1 MSALRAIHAMT
12 SDPLTSAAEPLYAA
26 HSETVANNHV
36 WQVISNLGQSLLHA
50 AQQIYAFIAS
60 LFVKVAEFFHDL
72 FFKAPSSHIES
83 PRVPPSFIP
92 PLPTPIPNNAAPF
105 SRNISSEAVMFN
117 QALPLLI
124 NINGLA
130 RIPRVISQ
138 EEIEQDLRAA
148 SIQVANLN
156 ELVAICH
163 ALSPEH
169 VARIANFIVFAN
181 SGGQEEYFLTLRSY
195 FKGII
200 LEMRKGSIPNEL
212 KQQCLENLANGYY
225 GCNAIRFNS
234 VEKEYKRLSNRL
246 PTPEDMI
253 LEAMQQFKE
262 QIFINHYRLEHN
274 PSFLNHIRRE
284 VGVELGLD
292 RHPFHINDP
301 QIENGPRATREE
313 YLEVFRNALTQ
324 GAILNRMS
332 FSLNEMIRNPEY
344 GRDLGLYMKNRL
356 NQLEAR
362 GVIDDQQRDDLEDEY
377 MPWGYQ
383 ISESGTKFL
392 LLQVGIFAH
401 G

>member
-1 MSALRAIHAMT
+1 MNALRPIQQLTSYPMT
-12 SDPLTSAAEPLYAA
+12 SAPEPRYAVHA
-26 HSETVANNHV
+26 ETVACNHV
-36 WQVISNLGQSLLHA
+36 WQVFTDLGQFLLHA
-50 AQQIYAFIAS
+50 SQQIYAFIVS
-60 LFVKVAEFFHDL
+60 LFVQVAEFFHDL
-72 FFKAPSSHIES
+72 FFKEPSARVES
-83 PRVPPSFIP
+83 PSLPPSFTP
-92 PLPTPIPNNAAPF
+92 PPTQIPNNAHPI
-105 SRNISSEAVMFN
+105 SRAISSEAVMFN
-117 QALPLLI
+117 QGQPLLI
-124 NINGLA
+124 NINGLS
-130 RIPRVISQ
+130 RVPRVILQ

-148 SIQVANLN
+148 STQVANLS

-163 ALSPEH
+163 AHSPEH
-169 VARIANFIVFAN
+169 EARIANFITFAN
-181 SGGQEEYFLTLRSY
+181 NGGQAEYYLTLRSY

-200 LEMRKGSIPNEL
+200 VEMRKNNIPNEL
-212 KQQCLENLANGYY
+212 KQHCLENLANGYY

-262 QIFINHYRLEHN
+262 QIFINHYRLAHN

-292 RHPFHINDP
+292 RHPVHINDP
-301 QIENGPRATREE
+301 QIENGRRGTREE

-324 GAILNRMS
+324 RAILNRIG
-332 FSLNEMIRNPEY
+332 FSLNEMIRTPEY

-362 GVIDDQQRDDLEDEY
+362 GVINEQQRDDLEDEY

-383 ISESGTKFL
+383 ISDSGTKFL

>member
-1 MSALRAIHAMT
+1 MSALRPIHQLTTYPMT
-12 SDPLTSAAEPLYAA
+12 SATEPRYAA
-26 HSETVANNHV
+26 HAETVANNRA
-36 WQVISNLGQSLLHA
+36 WQVFTDLGQSLLHA

-60 LFVKVAEFFHDL
+60 LFVKVSEFFHDL
-72 FFKAPSSHIES
+72 FFKAPSSRVES
-83 PRVPPSFIP
+83 PRFPSPFIP
-92 PLPTPIPNNAAPF
+92 PLPTPIPDNAEPI
-105 SRNISSEAVMFN
+105 SRTISSEAVMFN
-117 QALPLLI
+117 RDQPLLI

-130 RIPRVISQ
+130 RVPRAISQ
-138 EEIEQDLRAA
+138 EEMEQDLRAA
-148 SIQVANLN
+148 STDVANLN

-163 ALSPEH
+163 TLSPEH
-169 VARIANFIVFAN
+169 ETRIANFIAFAN
-181 SGGQEEYFLTLRSY
+181 SGGQAEYYLTLRSY

-200 LEMRKGSIPNEL
+200 VEMRKDSVPNEL
-212 KQQCLENLANGYY
+212 KQHSLENLANGYY

-292 RHPFHINDP
+292 RHPLYINDP
-301 QIENGPRATREE
+301 QIENGPRRTREE

-324 GAILNRMS
+324 RAILNRIG
-332 FSLNEMIRNPEY
+332 FTLNEMLRNPEY